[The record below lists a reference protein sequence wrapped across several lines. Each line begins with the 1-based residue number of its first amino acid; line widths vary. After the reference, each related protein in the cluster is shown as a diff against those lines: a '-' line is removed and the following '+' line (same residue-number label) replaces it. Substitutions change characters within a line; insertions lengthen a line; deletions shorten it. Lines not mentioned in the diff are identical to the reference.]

1 MVKRL
6 YRFVAGLLLSGLSLL
21 LFGVGAGVV
30 FDAVKYHVLP
40 VVLHVAASRN
50 VVELENTASVDPAL
64 EGELVEIVRTPVRC
78 DTELEDT
85 DFGVKVK
92 AATLLRYWIQ
102 DKENKSLCPDDVDG
116 FELRREFVAPELR
129 MGPYRILGE
138 QARRL
143 WPGDD
148 VVLQPERIPEALA
161 PYLQPGSPTRILLP
175 KGGLQELAYSAV
187 EDGAITSYIGRQ
199 EGDTLVCDEDV
210 LGLVYLRY
218 WWLQAP
224 GKVWED
230 VWGSLPGLVFAYL
243 LFCGMFLALR
253 FAVRLMFNGFELFH
267 VSFLWMA
274 AVALLGLLVGE
285 ICYAAASR
293 AGMLSGH
300 DLGDALGFTSLALLV
315 ALCFVRR
322 RIKAP
327 EP

>member
-1 MVKRL
+1 M
-6 YRFVAGLLLSGLSLL
+6 
-21 LFGVGAGVV
+21 
-30 FDAVKYHVLP
+30 
-40 VVLHVAASRN
+40 
-50 VVELENTASVDPAL
+50 
-64 EGELVEIVRTPVRC
+64 
-78 DTELEDT
+78 
-85 DFGVKVK
+85 
-92 AATLLRYWIQ
+92 
-102 DKENKSLCPDDVDG
+102 
-116 FELRREFVAPELR
+116 
-129 MGPYRILGE
+129 
-138 QARRL
+138 
-143 WPGDD
+143 
-148 VVLQPERIPEALA
+148 
-161 PYLQPGSPTRILLP
+161 
-175 KGGLQELAYSAV
+175 
-187 EDGAITSYIGRQ
+187 
-199 EGDTLVCDEDV
+199 CDEDV

-253 FAVRLMFNGFELFH
+253 FSVRLMFNGFELFH